1 MNTLTFAANQ
11 IIFNQGDFPVSMFN
25 IEKGKVGIYAK
36 YGTDE
41 QKEIAVLCAGEIV
54 GEMGMLEVYPRSA
67 TAVALEDDTVLEEID
82 ENELSEYFKNKP
94 EKLLKIMKQVSARI
108 RQTNAKYLNACRAA
122 YENVQ
127 AETNGTEKSEW
138 LKNQLETICK
148 EYENM

>member
-1 MNTLTFAANQ
+1 MNTLTFCKGQ
-11 IIFNQGDFPVSMFN
+11 VIFKQGDFSATMFD
-25 IEKGKVGIYAK
+25 IIKGKVGVY
-36 YGTDE
+36 TDYDTANV
-41 QKEIAVLCAGEIV
+41 KELAELAAGDFV
-54 GEMGMLEVYPRSA
+54 GEMGMIEVFPRSA
-67 TAVALEDDTVLEEID
+67 TAVALEDDTVLEEIG

-122 YENVQ
+122 YENAQ